1 MKRKL
6 STFNSLLSTLLLA
19 AIMTLTACGKDNA
32 GERTDTARD
41 IYYTVADE
49 TGLADLAGNTVHLDT
64 EVQWENLLE
73 HFCDIAAGGDQL
85 VFCSTHRSLTK
96 DRTTNVPTTI
106 STNDREELKDWMK
119 AMEKAGKT
127 VSVTFN
133 NGTWNGRAYANLGNS
148 EVGTEPQLFNG
159 TIAFIPTPALD
170 NPPMGGLVMALQ
182 TSPTQTYIIAI
193 HGMLLWFDD
202 EEPDHIR
209 ELISGTP
216 ASLTGV
222 VGSHTDLAGNEF
234 QFIELEVPEN
244 GVIEL

>member
-1 MKRKL
+1 MKKIFL
-6 STFNSLLSTLLLA
+6 G
-19 AIMTLTACGKDNA
+19 IMVFAGLMGLWSCDKDNA
-32 GERTDTARD
+32 AERTSDGRD
-41 IYYTVADE
+41 IYYTVSEEA
-49 TGLADLAGNTVHLDT
+49 GLAALAGNTVHLDT
-64 EVQWENLLE
+64 EAEWDALLDQ
-73 HFCDIAAGGDQL
+73 FCDYTQNGEQVI
-85 VFCSTHRSLTK
+85 FCSTHRVQTK
-96 DRTTNVPTTI
+96 GATTDRPTTI
-106 STNDREELKDWMK
+106 STTSREELKDWMK

-244 GVIEL
+244 GVIEF